1 MIPFSV
7 KKYNTGKY
15 NVVTRS
21 GGSATITRMIYD
33 NGFKKPY
40 PKPNWVVANVPTVKD
55 CLGNTIYGYCG
66 DGRRKHIFKD
76 PLDLMLVPKITWCQR
91 IKSLFKR
98 LR

>member
-7 KKYNTGKY
+7 NKYNTGKY

-21 GGSATITRMIYD
+21 GEPALITRMIYD
-33 NGFKKPY
+33 KGSLN
-40 PKPNWVVANVPTVKD
+40 PNWIIAEVPTVKD

-91 IKSLFKR
+91 IKSLLKR